1 MNKTKFPASFLW
13 GTATAAYQIEGAGS
27 EDGRTPCIWD
37 QFAAIP
43 GKVYEAHN
51 GDVACDHYHRYKDDI
66 KLIAEL
72 GFKAYRFSIA
82 WPRIFPE
89 KGKLNPKGIE
99 FYANLLKELKK
110 YEIMPAVTIYHWD
123 LPLWI
128 HEEGGWTNR
137 QTVEYFKE
145 FASVLFEHFGEDV
158 PMWITH
164 NEPWCASFLSYGLGV
179 HAPGHTDWNEA
190 TAAAHHI
197 LLSHGEAVRLY
208 REMGYKHQIGI
219 TLNLTYQHPA
229 TGSEEDRMAAGRA
242 DGFTNR
248 WFLDPVFKGQ
258 YPEDMMEV
266 FEKQNVSFDFIHEGD
281 LALISIPCDFLG
293 INYYTRNIVRNNPDD
308 LFLGGES
315 VRGTGSHTDMDWEV
329 YPEGLYILLTRLKAE
344 YTDLPIY
351 ITENGA
357 AYADN
362 EVISGTV
369 HDDERVE
376 YFRLH
381 LNAVGKFI
389 ENGGDAAG
397 YFCWSFMD
405 NYEWS
410 FGYSKRFGIVYVNY
424 ETQER
429 LPKLSAYWLQDVM
442 AANTIE

>member
-1 MNKTKFPASFLW
+1 MNETNFPASFLW

-89 KGKLNPKGIE
+89 KGKFNPKGIA
-99 FYANLLKELKK
+99 FYASLLQELKK
-110 YEIMPAVTIYHWD
+110 YDIMPAVTIYHWD

-179 HAPGHTDWNEA
+179 HAPGHTDWSEA

-208 REMGYKHQIGI
+208 REKGYKHQIGI

-229 TGSEEDRMAAGRA
+229 TESEEDRMAARRA

-266 FEKQNVSFDFIHEGD
+266 FKKQNVSFDFIHEGD

-308 LFLGGES
+308 PFLGGES
-315 VRGTGSHTDMDWEV
+315 VRGTGAHTDMDWEV
-329 YPEGLYILLTRLKAE
+329 YPEGLYILLTRLQEE

-357 AYADN
+357 AYADT
-362 EVISGTV
+362 EVVGGTI
-369 HDDERVE
+369 HDDERIE

-381 LNAVGKFI
+381 LNAVGKFM

-410 FGYSKRFGIVYVNY
+410 FGYSKRFGITYVNY

-429 LPKLSAYWLQDVM
+429 IPKLSAYWLQDVM
-442 AANTIE
+442 AANSVE